1 MGRWK
6 IFANFEKLIL
16 AYWADK
22 EFCCL
27 IQEGKLN

>member
-1 MGRWK
+1 MGGE

-27 IQEGKLN
+27 IQEG

>member
-1 MGRWK
+1 MGGRK
-6 IFANFEKLIL
+6 ICANFEKLIL

-27 IQEGKLN
+27 IQEG